1 MTHFYIEPR
10 TRKYIKGYVFFLLR
24 EIYLTNMEKNFWILL
39 QQQDKMLQKVYKI
52 AEETVISKL
61 VLEVNSRNVEEIFIP
76 LQERL
81 HSWLHSRLHS

>member
-1 MTHFYIEPR
+1 MC
-10 TRKYIKGYVFFLLR
+10 FFPLR
-24 EIYLTNMEKNFWILL
+24 EIYLTNMEKNCWILL
-39 QQQDKMLQKVYKI
+39 QQKDKMLQKVYKTTEATEELIGNKI